1 VNSSETTLEGRLLV
15 VAGGGHFG
23 VRAAKHAK
31 ESHARVAIVDINPK
45 CAAAEYAD
53 RTLWAH
59 EKRALDIPKG
69 SAVLFIQDAVDFILD
84 LLRLTTPDYIVPAVP
99 GHLAGRVV
107 EKCLKCKGF
116 CPSSASS
123 AARRI
128 ASALPQG
135 IVLNTDEANGI
146 IVTSYMQRDLV
157 CRVPCS
163 QPGDR
168 CPTTGRVKAGPMH
181 HVLSKALVGNVDL
194 SRVLVSRLVSSEAGC
209 FRGADLASFLADAGH
224 FNPPYTLAIA
234 TSCECHGVLNLFS
247 VSKA

>member
-1 VNSSETTLEGRLLV
+1 MNSSETTLEGRLMV

-107 EKCLKCKGF
+107 EKCLKSKGF

-135 IVLNTDEANGI
+135 IVLNTNEANGI

-157 CRVPCS
+157 CKVPCS

-209 FRGADLASFLADAGH
+209 FRGADLASLLADAGH
-224 FNPPYTLAIA
+224 FNPPYTLAVA